1 MTNGAPEYPS
11 TVASSRIV
19 ATMARANI
27 RNPFVRC
34 AFMPATEWQEFLL
47 HIFTFTIS
55 PSSCLETLAR
65 HVRENIL
72 DNPPLSIQRNNVTPN
87 FSPVRSWLLAS
98 FFEIGGNWTKL
109 FFLFTKIIQFLG
121 NCFFIITY
129 YFVKNMAEYIRKITL
144 FVLRINLTSQLLREI
159 PARWI

>member
-1 MTNGAPEYPS
+1 MNSLTWISVFKLEGILSRPRFAQRTWIIECILLYRQVLKGMSWSMTNGAPEYPS

-72 DNPPLSIQRNNVTPN
+72 DNPPLPSRYRGITSRRIFHQWEAG
-87 FSPVRSWLLAS
+87 FSPHFSKCDHNRRH
-98 FFEIGGNWTKL
+98 NRR
-109 FFLFTKIIQFLG
+109 
-121 NCFFIITY
+121 
-129 YFVKNMAEYIRKITL
+129 IR
-144 FVLRINLTSQLLREI
+144 R
-159 PARWI
+159 